1 MTPQV
6 GDTVWIPCEVKPG
19 PFSNERLARVQ
30 FPTGQW
36 HGFVDVGVLKED
48 VEAGPT
54 FVLAYVSAVHG
65 DLVVAIVQGHAI
77 EARHVQAPLDKVR
90 ALDSVSA

>member
-30 FPTGQW
+30 FPTSQW

-48 VEAGPT
+48 VETGHT
-54 FVLAYVSAVHG
+54 FVLAYVSAVQG
-65 DLVVAIVQGHAI
+65 DLVAAIVQGHAI
-77 EARHVQAPLDKVR
+77 EARHVQAPRNEVR
-90 ALDSVSA
+90 ALDPVSA